1 MRRTVLLLICV
12 SFVLII
18 FGSSAFLTNRAA
30 ANSTSQGLAAPGTR
44 CTRLTFGP
52 KQKKKS
58 GAVQEGGTAFPGS
71 RCARLANGGKPN
83 SILPNTPPKI
93 GLATSA
99 SYLPVKAPSQVQL
112 KSVACD
118 ADGDTLLYTY
128 SATAGRITG
137 NGQTAIWDLNGVG
150 RPGTYTVTVEVDDGC
165 GCIAFDSSEV
175 TLE

>member
-1 MRRTVLLLICV
+1 MRRTVFFLICV
-12 SFVLII
+12 SFLLIVV
-18 FGSSAFLTNRAA
+18 GSSAFLINRAA
-30 ANSTSQGLAAPGTR
+30 ANSTSPAQAPPGTR

-52 KQKKKS
+52 KPKK
-58 GAVQEGGTAFPGS
+58 GAVQETGFPGS
-71 RCARLANGGKPN
+71 RCARLAQGGKPK

-137 NGQTAIWDLNGVG
+137 NGQTAIWDLNGVS